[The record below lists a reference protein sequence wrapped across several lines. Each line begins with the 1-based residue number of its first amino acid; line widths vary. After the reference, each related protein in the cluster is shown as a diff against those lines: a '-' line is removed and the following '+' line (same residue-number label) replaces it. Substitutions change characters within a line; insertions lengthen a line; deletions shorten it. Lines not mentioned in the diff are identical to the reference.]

1 MNKILKRI
9 SYTLGMCAVA
19 LSAVSCDDEAEE
31 LTSVEYDR
39 LFAPTGL
46 EIRIQDRTNIRASWE
61 CLSADDAKSY
71 TIELFAN
78 DPNMLCEGTPETYT
92 DITENPYV
100 ITGLDGETTYSFRI
114 KAVGETKE
122 SNWTTTVFTT
132 EAEQIFQTVAD
143 ADIAATS
150 VTLRWP
156 AGEEADQITVTP
168 VEEGSTAA
176 SVTYPVTAE
185 DVANGY
191 AIIEGLTP
199 ETDYEA
205 VLTYGGRTRG
215 TIEFT
220 TSIDTGGMTLVGE
233 GDDLVAALD
242 ADNGEGLFL
251 AGGTYEL
258 GDYTLT
264 KAVAI
269 AAAPGSKPTIHGRF
283 LVNSAISSLSLTNL
297 IFDGEGELDNVLQM
311 GGATAN
317 LGTVTFEGCEILN
330 MKKHLIYN
338 GVGATIGD
346 IVINNCIWSNIEG
359 NGGDGFDFRE
369 GDSLGSLTV
378 TNSTFSNGVRTFLRC
393 QASLSGN
400 VTFDHC
406 TFYNI
411 CSFNNSNNHGLFRIT
426 DGESYTFTVTNCI
439 FYGIGYEGASGN
451 AGVWARSGGMKVNST
466 VYNNNY
472 WFNSPNLWN
481 ASSEYP
487 SDADVATE
495 ADPGFVDAAN
505 GDLTITNED
514 MIFYQVGDPRW
525 RNN

>member
-1 MNKILKRI
+1 MNKILRRI
-9 SYTLGMCAVA
+9 SYTLGMCAMA
-19 LSAVSCDDEAEE
+19 LTAVSCDDEAEE

-39 LFAPTGL
+39 LFAPTAL

-78 DPNMLCEGTPETYT
+78 DPDMLCEGTPETYT

-100 ITGLDGETTYSFRI
+100 ITGLAGETTYSFRI

-122 SNWTTTVFTT
+122 SKWTTTVFTT
-132 EAEQIFQTVAD
+132 EAEQIFQAVAD

-150 VTLRWP
+150 VTLRWT
-156 AGEEADQITVTP
+156 AGEEADLITVTP
-168 VEEGSTAA
+168 VEEGSAA
-176 SVTYPVTAE
+176 ATVTYSVTA
-185 DVANGY
+185 DDIANGY
-191 AIIEGLTP
+191 ATIEGLTP

-205 VLTYGGRTRG
+205 VLTLGGRTRG

-220 TSIDTGGMTLVGE
+220 TSIDTGGMTLVSE
-233 GDDLVAALD
+233 GDDLVAAID

-251 AGGTYEL
+251 AAGVYEL

-264 KAVAI
+264 KAIAI
-269 AAAPGSKPTIHGRF
+269 AAAPGNKPTIHGRF
-283 LVNSAISSLSLTNL
+283 LIDSAISSLKLTNL

-311 GGATAN
+311 GSASGN
-317 LGTVTFEGCEILN
+317 LSTVTFEGCEIRN

-346 IVINNCIWSNIEG
+346 IVINNCIWDNIEG
-359 NGGDGFDFRE
+359 NGGDGFDFRS
-369 GDSLGSLTV
+369 GDSLGSMTV
-378 TNSTFSNGVRTFLRC
+378 TNTTFSNGVRTFLRC
-393 QASLSGN
+393 QATLTGN
-400 VTFDHC
+400 ITFDHC

-426 DGESYTFTVTNCI
+426 DGESSTFTVTNSI

-451 AGVWARSGGMKVNST
+451 AGVWARSGGMKVNSA
-466 VYNNNY
+466 VYDKNY
-472 WFNSPNLWN
+472 WYNSPNLWN
-481 ASSEYP
+481 ADSEYS
-487 SDADVATE
+487 SDAGVATE

-505 GDLTITNED
+505 GDFTITHED

-525 RNN
+525 Y

>member
-1 MNKILKRI
+1 MNKIFRRI
-9 SYTLGMCAVA
+9 SYTLGMCALA
-19 LSAVSCDDEAEE
+19 FTAVSCEDEAEE

-39 LFAPTGL
+39 LFAPTAL
-46 EIRIQDRTNIRASWE
+46 EIRIQDRTNIQASWE
-61 CLSADDAKSY
+61 CLSNDDALSY

-78 DPNMLCEGTPETYT
+78 DPNMACEGTPLTYT

-100 ITGLDGETTYSFRI
+100 ITGLAGVTTYSFRI

-132 EAEQIFQTVAD
+132 EAEQLFQEVAD

-150 VTLRWP
+150 VTLRWV
-156 AGEEADQITVTP
+156 AGAEADLITVTP
-168 VEEGSTAA
+168 TEEGSTAA
-176 SVTYPVTAE
+176 VVTYSVTAE

-191 AIIEGLTP
+191 ATVEGLTP

-205 VLTYGGRTRG
+205 VLTSGESIRG

-233 GDDLVAALD
+233 GEDLVAALD
-242 ADNGEGLFL
+242 ADNGEGIFL

-311 GGATAN
+311 GGATGN
-317 LGTVTFEGCEILN
+317 LTKVTFEGCEIRN

-346 IVINNCIWSNIEG
+346 IVINNCIWDNITG
-359 NGGDGFDFRE
+359 DGGDGFDFRE
-369 GDSLGSLTV
+369 GDALGSMTV

-393 QASLSGN
+393 QATLTGN
-400 VTFDHC
+400 ITFDHC

-426 DGESYTFTVTNCI
+426 AGENSTFTVTNSI

-466 VYNNNY
+466 VYDNNY

-481 ASSEYP
+481 ESSEYP
-487 SDADVATE
+487 SDEGVATE

-505 GDLTITNED
+505 GDFTITHED
-514 MIFYQVGDPRW
+514 MIYYQVGDPRW
-525 RNN
+525 Y